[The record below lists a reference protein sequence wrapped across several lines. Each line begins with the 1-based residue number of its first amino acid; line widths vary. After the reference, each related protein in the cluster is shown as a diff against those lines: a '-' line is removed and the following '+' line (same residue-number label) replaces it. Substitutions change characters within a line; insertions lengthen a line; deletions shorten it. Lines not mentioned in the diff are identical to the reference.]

1 MNYYQLK
8 EKLTIKITWLMPKYL
23 IMWCALRLMAF
34 ATQGEYGHEHPDDVS
49 IMTALGRWE
58 KSMKER

>member
-1 MNYYQLK
+1 
-8 EKLTIKITWLMPKYL
+8 MPKYL